1 MSLPGGYTELEYI
14 QSSGTQYVDTGLN
27 PNQDFGVTIDFQMTT
42 VSGWQCI
49 FGAANSAQNADEYG
63 VWHNGTNFG
72 FYYASTNV
80 TVSAEA
86 TARHLFVCS
95 KNTITVDGAAA
106 DSPAYTSF
114 QTNYPLLLGAIN
126 YAGSKMYGSQIKIY
140 SAKIYQNGALV
151 RNFIPCKN
159 AAGIIGLWDDV
170 NSVFYQNAGSGV
182 FTAGPEVRGT
192 HKTLID
198 GTAYEVKSGKCLI
211 NGTAYAIQ
219 KGRTLING
227 TGYDI
232 ALVSGTSISALPVG
246 STVKIAVNGTLRD
259 FLVVNQGIPSGSTLY
274 DDSCN
279 GTWLLMK
286 DCYETRQWY
295 SQLYNSYGD
304 SDIHSYLNGTFLA
317 LIDSGVKSI
326 IKQVKIPY
334 RADAGYGTTISSG
347 ASGLSAKIFLLSGVE
362 VGLGGAS
369 YLPYDGA
376 KLSYFNASTG
386 KDTKRI
392 AYLNGSASNWY
403 LRTPYCNADYG
414 YNQVAA
420 VETDGSWW
428 HYVCTNSLGVR
439 PAFVLPSETMVADDG
454 TIVT

>member
-63 VWHNGTNFG
+63 VWHNSTNFG

-95 KNTITVDGAAA
+95 KNSIAVDGAAA
-106 DSPAYTSF
+106 SSPAYTSF

-140 SAKIYQNGALV
+140 SAKIYQNGSLV
-151 RNFIPCKN
+151 REFIPCKN
-159 AAGIIGLWDDV
+159 AAGVIGLWDDV

-192 HKTLID
+192 HKTLIG

-232 ALVSGTSISALPVG
+232 ALAS
-246 STVKIAVNGTLRD
+246 
-259 FLVVNQGIPSGSTLY
+259 LY
-274 DDSCN
+274 DPVFANNEWADIIAACHAGAVPDTWAVGDYKDMTIDGLSYRVDIIGKN
-279 GTWLLMK
+279 HDAYLDGTAAPLTFQLH
-286 DCYETRQWY
+286 DCYKTKY
-295 SQLYNSYGD
+295 SMQVPVSNQRYWENCQMRKTHLPAILKLLPDEIQTGIRAANKTTYGM
-304 SDIHSYLNGTFLA
+304 
-317 LIDSGVKSI
+317 
-326 IKQVKIPY
+326 
-334 RADAGYGTTISSG
+334 RATDK
-347 ASGLSAKIFLLSGVE
+347 LFLLSESE
-362 VGLGGAS
+362 VFGSNQYSADGEGAQYAYYAAGNS
-369 YLPYDGA
+369 
-376 KLSYFNASTG
+376 
-386 KDTKRI
+386 RI
-392 AYLNGSASNWY
+392 KKVNGSAYDWWLRSPCIEDVDSYCIVSSGGYRSYKASNY
-403 LRTPYCNADYG
+403 S
-414 YNQVAA
+414 V
-420 VETDGSWW
+420 
-428 HYVCTNSLGVR
+428 GVSF
-439 PAFVLPSETMVADDG
+439 AFCF
-454 TIVT
+454 

>member
-14 QSSGTQYVDTGLN
+14 QSSGTQYVDTGLK

-80 TVSAEA
+80 TVSAAA

-106 DSPAYTSF
+106 GSPAYTSF

-140 SAKIYQNGALV
+140 SAKIYQNGSLV
-151 RNFIPCKN
+151 RDFIPCKN
-159 AAGIIGLWDDV
+159 AAGVIGLWDDV

-192 HKTLID
+192 HKTLIG
-198 GTAYEVKSGKCLI
+198 GTAYDVKSGKCLI

-232 ALVSGTSISALPVG
+232 ALISLKKHIITMSSDRDNINPNDSYVTINGTTYHPYPNYEIEVDGDVQITVGVYGSMGGSTITLNGVVVKQVSSFSEGSYTFELDGDCNIVFKYSGVG
-246 STVKIAVNGTLRD
+246 SRV
-259 FLVVNQGIPSGSTLY
+259 S
-274 DDSCN
+274 
-279 GTWLLMK
+279 
-286 DCYETRQWY
+286 
-295 SQLYNSYGD
+295 
-304 SDIHSYLNGTFLA
+304 
-317 LIDSGVKSI
+317 
-326 IKQVKIPY
+326 
-334 RADAGYGTTISSG
+334 
-347 ASGLSAKIFLLSGVE
+347 
-362 VGLGGAS
+362 
-369 YLPYDGA
+369 
-376 KLSYFNASTG
+376 FNCA
-386 KDTKRI
+386 
-392 AYLNGSASNWY
+392 
-403 LRTPYCNADYG
+403 
-414 YNQVAA
+414 
-420 VETDGSWW
+420 
-428 HYVCTNSLGVR
+428 
-439 PAFVLPSETMVADDG
+439 
-454 TIVT
+454 IVT

>member
-14 QSSGTQYVDTGLN
+14 QSSGTQYLDS
-27 PNQDFGVTIDFQMTT
+27 GVTFEKTDT
-42 VSGWQCI
+42 VEFEILWTVTPPNAGTYVCGNYYMQVGMGTSGYGI
-49 FGAANSAQNADEYG
+49 YAASNTKAYGTKDRMRVTFASVQETLLVNDAQVFTHDWSGQNLSNVKLGILKLGMEGNAWYSSAP
-63 VWHNGTNFG
+63 
-72 FYYASTNV
+72 
-80 TVSAEA
+80 
-86 TARHLFVCS
+86 
-95 KNTITVDGAAA
+95 I
-106 DSPAYTSF
+106 
-114 QTNYPLLLGAIN
+114 
-126 YAGSKMYGSQIKIY
+126 
-140 SAKIYQNGALV
+140 SAKIYSCTIKKGGALV

-159 AAGIIGLWDDV
+159 ASGVIGLWDDV
-170 NSVFYQNAGSGV
+170 NSAFHQNAGSGV

-232 ALVSGTSISALPVG
+232 ALVSGTPISALPVG

-259 FLVVNQGIPSGSTLY
+259 FLVVNQGIPQNSALY

-286 DCYETRQWY
+286 DCYEQRQWH
-295 SQLYNSYGD
+295 SSDFNSYGD
-304 SDIHSYLNGTFLA
+304 SSIHSYLNGTFLA
-317 LIDSGVKSI
+317 LVDSDVKSL

-334 RADAGYGTTISSG
+334 RSGGGSTTNADSG

-362 VGLGGAS
+362 VGLEGTG

-376 KLSYFNASTG
+376 RLSYFDMSTG
-386 KDTKRI
+386 NDAKRV
-392 AYLNGSASNWY
+392 AYLNGSAATWW
-403 LRTPYCNADYG
+403 LRSPWCESG
-414 YNQVAA
+414 YNLAAA
-420 VETDGSWW
+420 VETRGSYWR
-428 HYVCTNSLGVR
+428 YLCTDATKSIR

>member
-14 QSSGTQYVDTGLN
+14 QSSGTQYLDS
-27 PNQDFGVTIDFQMTT
+27 GVTFEKTDT
-42 VSGWQCI
+42 VEFEILWTVTPPNAGTYVCGNYYMQVGMGTRGYGIYAASNTKAYGTKDRMRVTFASVQETLLVNDAQVFTHDWSGQNLSNVKLGILKLGMEGNAWYS
-49 FGAANSAQNADEYG
+49 SAP
-63 VWHNGTNFG
+63 
-72 FYYASTNV
+72 
-80 TVSAEA
+80 VSAK
-86 TARHLFVCS
+86 VYSC
-95 KNTITVDGAAA
+95 TIKKG
-106 DSPAYTSF
+106 
-114 QTNYPLLLGAIN
+114 
-126 YAGSKMYGSQIKIY
+126 
-140 SAKIYQNGALV
+140 GALV

-159 AAGIIGLWDDV
+159 ASGVIGLWDDV

-192 HKTLID
+192 HKTLIG

-232 ALVSGTSISALPVG
+232 ALVSGTPISALPVG

-259 FLVVNQGIPSGSTLY
+259 FLVVNQGIPQNSSLY

-286 DCYETRQWY
+286 DCYEQRQWHSWY
-295 SQLYNSYGD
+295 SNAYAN
-304 SDIHSYLNGTFLA
+304 SDIHSYLNGTFLN
-317 LIDSGVKSI
+317 LVDSKVQNI

-334 RADAGYGTTISSG
+334 KTNGNGDNLSG
-347 ASGLSAKIFLLSGVE
+347 SNGLSCKIFLLSGYE
-362 VGLGGAS
+362 TGWDYIS
-369 YLPYDGA
+369 YLNDGA
-376 KLSYFNASTG
+376 RLSYFESGTG
-386 KDTKRI
+386 TSAVKKRI
-392 AYLNGSASNWY
+392 AYLNGTAVVWW
-403 LRTPYCNADYG
+403 LRSPQPNSGDNVYCIYS
-414 YNQVAA
+414 
-420 VETDGSWW
+420 DGSELS
-428 HYVCTNSLGVR
+428 TMENTTRGVR

>member
-1 MSLPGGYTELEYI
+1 
-14 QSSGTQYVDTGLN
+14 
-27 PNQDFGVTIDFQMTT
+27 
-42 VSGWQCI
+42 
-49 FGAANSAQNADEYG
+49 
-63 VWHNGTNFG
+63 
-72 FYYASTNV
+72 
-80 TVSAEA
+80 
-86 TARHLFVCS
+86 
-95 KNTITVDGAAA
+95 
-106 DSPAYTSF
+106 
-114 QTNYPLLLGAIN
+114 
-126 YAGSKMYGSQIKIY
+126 MYGSQIKIY
-140 SAKIYQNGALV
+140 SAKIYQNGSLV
-151 RNFIPCKN
+151 RDFIPCKN

-192 HKTLID
+192 HKTLIG

-232 ALVSGTSISALPVG
+232 ALVSGTPISALPVG

-286 DCYETRQWY
+286 DCYEQRQWHSWY
-295 SQLYNSYGD
+295 SNAYAN
-304 SDIHSYLNGTFLA
+304 SDIHSYLNGTFLN
-317 LIDSGVKSI
+317 LVDSKVQNI

-334 RADAGYGTTISSG
+334 KTNGNGDNLSG
-347 ASGLSAKIFLLSGVE
+347 SNGLSCKIFLLSGYE
-362 VGLGGAS
+362 TGWDYIS
-369 YLPYDGA
+369 YLNDGA
-376 KLSYFNASTG
+376 RLSYFESGTG
-386 KDTKRI
+386 TSAVKKRI
-392 AYLNGSASNWY
+392 AYLNGTAVVWW
-403 LRTPYCNADYG
+403 LRSPQPNSGDNVYCIYS
-414 YNQVAA
+414 
-420 VETDGSWW
+420 DGSELS
-428 HYVCTNSLGVR
+428 TMENTTRGVR

>member
-14 QSSGTQYVDTGLN
+14 QSSGTQYLDS
-27 PNQDFGVTIDFQMTT
+27 GVTFEKTDAVEFEILWT
-42 VSGWQCI
+42 VTPPSSGTYVCGNYYMQVGMGTSGYGI
-49 FGAANSAQNADEYG
+49 YAASNTKAYGTKDRMRVTFASVQETLLVNDAQVFTHDWSGQNLSNVKLGILKLGMEGNAWYSSAP
-63 VWHNGTNFG
+63 
-72 FYYASTNV
+72 
-80 TVSAEA
+80 VSAK
-86 TARHLFVCS
+86 VYSC
-95 KNTITVDGAAA
+95 TIKKG
-106 DSPAYTSF
+106 
-114 QTNYPLLLGAIN
+114 
-126 YAGSKMYGSQIKIY
+126 
-140 SAKIYQNGALV
+140 GALV
-151 RNFIPCKN
+151 RDFIPCKN
-159 AAGIIGLWDDV
+159 ASGVIGLWDDV
-170 NSVFYQNAGSGV
+170 NSAFHQNAGSGV

-198 GTAYEVKSGKCLI
+198 GTAYDVKSGKCLI

-232 ALVSGTSISALPVG
+232 ALVSGTPISALPVG

-334 RADAGYGTTISSG
+334 RADAGYHTTISSG
-347 ASGLSAKIFLLSGVE
+347 ASGLSTKIFLLSGVE

-392 AYLNGSASNWY
+392 SYLNGSASNWY
-403 LRTPYCNADYG
+403 LRTPYCNANYG